1 MIVLSSRLFP
11 DVRKVTIRNLKIVST
26 SCLVKKTRIL
36 RMHAHYCLK
45 MEGKNV
51 IMGIKDLSR

>member
-11 DVRKVTIRNLKIVST
+11 DVRKVTMRNFKIVST
-26 SCLVKKTRIL
+26 SCLVNETRIL
-36 RMHAHYCLK
+36 RMNAYYCFK
-45 MEGKNV
+45 TEGKNV